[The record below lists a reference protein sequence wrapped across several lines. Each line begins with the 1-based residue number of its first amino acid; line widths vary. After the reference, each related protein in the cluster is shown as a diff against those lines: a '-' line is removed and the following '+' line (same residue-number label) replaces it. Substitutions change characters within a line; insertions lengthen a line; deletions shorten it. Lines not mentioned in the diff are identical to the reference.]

1 MTSCITGEDRTF
13 AVLAVVRP
21 SVMVVG
27 LGPLLAQLS
36 LSVFRHVDDG
46 MNQEAIWLRRH
57 LLSLRLS
64 SEVRSASS
72 NARAEIRRGRK
83 E

>member
-57 LLSLRLS
+57 LLSLRL
-64 SEVRSASS
+64 RSASS